1 MDEPASALDPIS
13 TLKIEELID
22 QLKQQYTIAIVT
34 HNLQQAGR
42 VSQYTGFL
50 PEGEVDRV
58 WRYAHAL
65 LTAGGQTD
73 RRLHHGSIRLVAAT
87 RPGFSKAQDY
97 RRYRPSDVRAGSTE
111 VVSMVGRCM
120 MPRESF
126 HQELREIEE
135 AVIQM
140 ASLVENSIARAMQA
154 LVRRDTLLAEDV
166 KTSDG
171 MVNELQRSIRNRC
184 ISVMARQAPV
194 ARDLRE
200 LTTVQL
206 VINELERMGDH
217 AVGIAKQVARL
228 QDFEPLAITGELSE
242 MAKLVREQVH
252 AGIEAFI
259 DVNVQQ
265 ARDICAKDDEIDHE
279 YKAIFAELLG
289 VMSKDAA
296 TIPPA
301 TSLLFVAHDLERIG
315 DRVTNICEDVIYMVS
330 GEIEEL
336 N

>member
-1 MDEPASALDPIS
+1 
-13 TLKIEELID
+13 
-22 QLKQQYTIAIVT
+22 
-34 HNLQQAGR
+34 
-42 VSQYTGFL
+42 
-50 PEGEVDRV
+50 
-58 WRYAHAL
+58 
-65 LTAGGQTD
+65 
-73 RRLHHGSIRLVAAT
+73 
-87 RPGFSKAQDY
+87 
-97 RRYRPSDVRAGSTE
+97 
-111 VVSMVGRCM
+111 

-140 ASLVENSIARAMQA
+140 ASLVENAIARAMQA
-154 LVRRDTLLAEDV
+154 LVRRDTILAEDV

-171 MVNELQRSIRNRC
+171 MVNELQRSVRNRC

-228 QDFEPLAITGELSE
+228 QDFEPLAITGDLSE

-296 TIPPA
+296 TVPAA